1 MFLKIK
7 IVDIVNLIYV
17 IMIRL
22 SLKLIKYFKI
32 NWNIYIKLI
41 SYIFND
47 IMLLK
52 IEYLYVYSLN

>member
-52 IEYLYVYSLN
+52 IECLYVYSLN